1 MKNSYDEIILS
12 LYEHYFGEEE
22 QISRMT
28 LQEAF
33 DLWYEKKEAHN
44 IVSSMTLIRYKAD
57 WKHFMCGVPSPRTG
71 QVFVRSAL
79 LNRPIAAIKPHEI
92 RDLYESLAGNGS
104 KITKQSFYNLRG
116 LIIGAFSHAFNLGVS
131 CIDASRVSYD
141 DLHFREP
148 KVNSSDVYTPEERD
162 RLLSYLESLDKQDC
176 YTLSVR
182 LMFTLCIRIGE
193 LRALTWGDIDDS
205 DPEHPYL
212 LIRHQIV
219 DKRVDGV
226 GRKATDVD
234 YMKSHSRSGKRRFPL
249 STYTLQVLDEF
260 RDLCPE
266 GKYICSNQGGE
277 NSIYTNR
284 FNEHLKKYCEGA
296 GIRYLSNHK
305 IRFYAV
311 SQMYDMEV
319 AEKDIMALAGHSNVS
334 TTRHYNRRL
343 KEIAMSEAQLQEG
356 FGREFVRKPLQ
367 TSPSG
372 KESDIAG

>member
-1 MKNSYDEIILS
+1 MKELNDLVQSLRLLETSNILN
-12 LYEHYFGEEE
+12 G
-22 QISRMT
+22 T
-28 LQEAF
+28 
-33 DLWYEKKEAHN
+33 D
-44 IVSSMTLIRYKAD
+44 TD
-57 WKHFMCGVPSPRTG
+57 GVR
-71 QVFVRSAL
+71 
-79 LNRPIAAIKPHEI
+79 KM
-92 RDLYESLAGNGS
+92 
-104 KITKQSFYNLRG
+104 
-116 LIIGAFSHAFNLGVS
+116 
-131 CIDASRVSYD
+131 
-141 DLHFREP
+141 
-148 KVNSSDVYTPEERD
+148 
-162 RLLSYLESLDKQDC
+162 LLSYLESLDKQDC

-249 STYTLQVLDEF
+249 STYALQVLDEF

-277 NSIYTNR
+277 NPIYTNK
-284 FNEHLKKYCEGA
+284 FNEHLKMYCKAA
-296 GIRYLSNHK
+296 GVPYRSSHK

-311 SQMYDMEV
+311 SQMYDV
-319 AEKDIMALAGHSNVS
+319 GLPEKDIMALAGHSNVS

-343 KEIAMSEAQLQEG
+343 KKISISNAQLDAA
-356 FGREFVRKPLQ
+356 FGREPN
-367 TSPSG
+367 
-372 KESDIAG
+372 